1 MSDKPTLR
9 VECAWCGKLIQEGGA
24 GAQTSH
30 GMCIMCFI
38 RQEHES
44 RPIDKQTRIYI
55 RAYMDYLDMVE
66 DDPTTQFGDNA

>member
-9 VECAWCGKLIQEGGA
+9 VECAWCGKVLQEGDP

-30 GMCIMCFI
+30 GMCILCFV
-38 RQEHES
+38 RAEHEE
-44 RPIDKQTRIYI
+44 RTIDKQTRIYI